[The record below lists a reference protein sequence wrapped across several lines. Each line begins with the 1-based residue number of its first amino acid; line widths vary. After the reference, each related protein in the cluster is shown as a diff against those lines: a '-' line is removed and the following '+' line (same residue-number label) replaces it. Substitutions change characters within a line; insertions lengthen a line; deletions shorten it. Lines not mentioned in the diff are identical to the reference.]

1 MSATPQDPP
10 VYLVLGATGRVGV
23 ALCRRLAAQ
32 GARLLVAAR
41 DTAKLA
47 ALSDEIQAP
56 AVSLNAT
63 RVEHV
68 DGCVSQVLQAYGRL
82 DGVVDC
88 VGSTLVKR
96 AHLVS
101 QEEWIDCLDS
111 NLGSA
116 FATVHAAAP
125 AMLQDGGSIVLL
137 SAAAARLGLA
147 EHDVFAAAK
156 AGVIGLARAA
166 AATYAPDRIRVN
178 CVAPGP
184 LQEPSGPASSVPP
197 LGRYGHPHEVAS
209 AIAWLLSPEQSWVTG
224 QVVGVDGGLSTLRP
238 L

>member
-1 MSATPQDPP
+1 MR
-10 VYLVLGATGRVGV
+10 LGASV
-23 ALCRRLAAQ
+23 AGSTTRSVAKRLAAQ

-82 DGVVDC
+82 DGVVNC
-88 VGSTLVKR
+88 VGSTLMKP

-101 QEEWIDCLDS
+101 QEEWIDCIDV

-116 FATVHAAAP
+116 FAAVHAAAP
-125 AMLQDGGSIVLL
+125 AMQQDGGSIALL
-137 SAAAARLGLA
+137 SAAAARLGLV

-156 AGVIGLARAA
+156 AGVIGLAQA
-166 AATYAPDRIRVN
+166 AATYAPNRIRVN

-184 LQEPSGPASSVPP
+184 LQEPSSPASSLPA
-197 LGRYGHPHEVAS
+197 LGRYGNPNEVAA

-224 QVVGVDGGLSTLRP
+224 QVIGVDGGLSTLRP

>member
-1 MSATPQDPP
+1 MSATPQDSP

-23 ALCRRLAAQ
+23 ALCHRLAAQ

-47 ALSDEIQAP
+47 ALSDEIQVP
-56 AVSLNAT
+56 AISLNAT
-63 RVEHV
+63 RVQHV
-68 DGCVSQVLQAYGRL
+68 DGCVSQVLQLYGRL
-82 DGVVDC
+82 DGVVNC
-88 VGSTLVKR
+88 VGSTLLKP

-101 QEEWIDCLDS
+101 QEEWIDCIDL

-116 FATVHAAAP
+116 FAALHAAAP
-125 AMLQDGGSIVLL
+125 AMQQDGGSIVLL

-156 AGVIGLARAA
+156 AGVIGLAQAA
-166 AATYAPDRIRVN
+166 AATYAPNKIRVN

-184 LQEPSGPASSVPP
+184 LREPAGPASLTPP
-197 LGRYGHPHEVAS
+197 LGRYGLPQEIAS

-224 QVVGVDGGLSTLRP
+224 QVIGVDGGLSTLRP